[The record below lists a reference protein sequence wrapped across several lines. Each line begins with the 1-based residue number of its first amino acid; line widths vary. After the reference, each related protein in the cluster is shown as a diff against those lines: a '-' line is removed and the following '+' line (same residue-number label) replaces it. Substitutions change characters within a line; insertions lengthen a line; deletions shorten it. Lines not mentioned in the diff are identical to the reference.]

1 MISPASRGLPTPPAE
16 ATRSSPLVSVVFP
29 VYNGGRY
36 LREALDSVLAQTYR
50 PMEVIVMDDASTD
63 DTPAILATYG
73 DAIRVVRQS
82 QNQGIYPNTNAGI
95 RLARGE
101 LIASYHSDDVYLP
114 TIVEQEVAFLERYP
128 EVGAVFAS
136 DIFIDAEGREY
147 GRLALPPDVPA
158 DRPLDFRLILNGLL
172 THKNKFL
179 RCPTA
184 MVRASV
190 YRDVGVYRADEFS
203 VIADEEMW
211 LRIARR
217 YPIGI
222 LSEHLLRYRHFHGN
236 ATQAY
241 HHLRT
246 EPNIHFRILD
256 EYVATSE
263 GETTPE
269 ALAAHEAHRAED
281 RLMIVVNHYIAGAR
295 GPGRE
300 ALRRVRLRSLVGSPA
315 VQRVRLLILWA
326 ALQLLCRL
334 PHIGAVARAFYRRWH
349 VKRSPWTEATGR

>member
-16 ATRSSPLVSVVFP
+16 ATHSSPLVSVVFP

-95 RLARGE
+95 ALARGE

-172 THKNKFL
+172 THKNQFL

-203 VIADEEMW
+203 VISDLEMW

-222 LSEHLLRYRHFHGN
+222 LSEHLLKYRHFHGN

-256 EYVATSE
+256 GYVAASE
-263 GETTPE
+263 QEETTPE

-281 RLMIVVNHYIAGAR
+281 RLMLVMNHYIAGA
-295 GPGRE
+295 PGLARA
-300 ALRRVRLRSLVGSPA
+300 ALRDVRLQSLVGSPA

-334 PHIGAVARAFYRRWH
+334 PHFGTVARALYRRWH
-349 VKRSPWTEATGR
+349 VKKSPLD